1 MIKVYSTETCSA
13 CNSAKAWLKD
23 NNIEFES
30 VMIDEDIDAAK
41 LMMSRGL
48 RTVPQIYIGEEHIG
62 GWEDL
67 RQLGLQGVQA
77 KIGGA

>member
-23 NNIEFES
+23 NNFEFES

-62 GWEDL
+62 GWDDL
-67 RQLGLQGVQA
+67 RELGKVGIQQ

>member
-23 NNIEFES
+23 NNLAYES
-30 VMIDEDIDAAK
+30 VMIDEDIEAAK

-48 RTVPQIYIGEEHIG
+48 RTVPQIYIDEEHIG
-62 GWEDL
+62 GWDDL
-67 RQLGLQGVQA
+67 RKLGLKGVQE
-77 KIGGA
+77 KIGGK

>member
-13 CNSAKAWLKD
+13 CNSAKAWLSD

-67 RQLGLQGVQA
+67 RQLGLHGVQE

>member
-1 MIKVYSTETCSA
+1 MIKVYSTETCAA

-23 NNIEFES
+23 NNIDFES